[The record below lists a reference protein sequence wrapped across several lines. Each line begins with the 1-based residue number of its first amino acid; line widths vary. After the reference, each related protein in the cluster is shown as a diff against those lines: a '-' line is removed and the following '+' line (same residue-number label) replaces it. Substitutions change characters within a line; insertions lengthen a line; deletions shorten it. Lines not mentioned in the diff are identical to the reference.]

1 MGMIKYLHAKP
12 TVVHTKIPR
21 LPEISNDQNRY
32 FFIDTKIHTNMHEIK
47 ERIKAAVGTDFDASS
62 KYSSEALED

>member
-1 MGMIKYLHAKP
+1 
-12 TVVHTKIPR
+12 
-21 LPEISNDQNRY
+21 
-32 FFIDTKIHTNMHEIK
+32 MHEIK